1 MDKLGSDKLWRAEG
15 RRMALWLLMLM
26 LGMTVYGS
34 AFAQAKY
41 PTRHIDLIVTF
52 APGGASDSSA
62 RSMTPYLSKY
72 LGVPVV
78 VKNVPPP
85 RTGTDVFSRSRPNG
99 YTLAHL
105 AGTAIA
111 SDETFYKVRYRGRKF
126 VWIGA
131 NARTPGLMF
140 ANAKG
145 PIKNFEDLARIGA
158 KRPIKIGAFSIFSS
172 STVAASTAL
181 ADKNIPYTFVRGF
194 KGAAPSLTALIR
206 GEVDVVGTTL
216 GSGSALYKA
225 GEIRPLVIYQME
237 KSEQVPDAPTIPEAG
252 LSPSA
257 SYLGSVHY
265 GLAAPEGTSD
275 EIKAV
280 LSAALKKTV
289 NDPAYRAQ
297 LKKAGFSLDYIP
309 AEKMNEWIN
318 NYFDAFERVKPIV
331 LKQAKKK

>member
-1 MDKLGSDKLWRAEG
+1 MSWRLAVQMLILVLGVAVCSS
-15 RRMALWLLMLM
+15 AL
-26 LGMTVYGS
+26 
-34 AFAQAKY
+34 AQAKY
-41 PTRHIDLIVTF
+41 PRRHIDLIVTF
-52 APGGASDSSA
+52 SPGGASDSSA

-78 VKNVPPP
+78 VKNAPPP
-85 RTGTDVFSRSRPNG
+85 RTGTDIFSRSRPNG

-105 AGTAIA
+105 AGTAIG

-126 VWIGA
+126 VWIGT

-140 ANAKG
+140 ANANG
-145 PIKNFEDLARIGA
+145 PVKNFEDLARIGA
-158 KRPIKIGAFSIFSS
+158 KRPIKIGCFSIFSS
-172 STVAASTAL
+172 STVAAATAL
-181 ADKNIPYTFVRGF
+181 TEKKIPFTYVTGF
-194 KGAAPSLTALIR
+194 RGAAPSLTALIR

-237 KSEQVPDAPTIPEAG
+237 KSEQIPAAPTIPQAG

-257 SYLGSVHY
+257 TYLGSVHY
-265 GLAAPEGTSD
+265 GLAAPPGTSN

-289 NDPAYRAQ
+289 DDPAYQAQ
-297 LKKAGFSLDYIP
+297 LKKVGFSLDYVP
-309 AEKMNEWIN
+309 AEKMDEWIN
-318 NYFDAFERVKPIV
+318 NYFKAFEKVKPMV
-331 LKQAKKK
+331 LKAAKKK